1 MRLLVEREGTL
12 EGTVGLRHLLLFG
25 FVIN

>member
-1 MRLLVEREGTL
+1 LLVEREGTL
-12 EGTVGLRHLLLFG
+12 AGTVGLRHLLLFG